1 MNRREPYSDVQIT
14 ARFPTNT
21 FFPKPIDEYP
31 VPVRTRDNRNFPK
44 GYDPL
49 RRNQAIA
56 PEHREY
62 PEHVLHPAPHDQ
74 TRAPLDN
81 RHNMKTSIAFHHVP
95 LTDNNNQERGNDFSH
110 HYSPKYLYGRPH
122 YMVNAHKGLET
133 IGQNVVSKSHFYPQ
147 RSYQFRSDRDYRQTK
162 FGLGAQA
169 LCCEADNGRSDYRVY
184 PHMKLFIDG
193 QPYHTNSYP
202 FRVGSTNPLIEGFNM
217 EKRHMSTAVLIVVIL
232 SFLFLAKNV

>member
-62 PEHVLHPAPHDQ
+62 PEHVLHPAPRDQ

-147 RSYQFRSDRDYRQTK
+147 RSYQFRSDP
-162 FGLGAQA
+162 
-169 LCCEADNGRSDYRVY
+169 NYRVY
-184 PHMKLFIDG
+184 PHKKLFIDG

-202 FRVGSTNPLIEGFNM
+202 FRVGSTNPLIEGFNI
-217 EKRHMSTAVLIVVIL
+217 EKRHMSATVLIVVIL